1 MTHRME
7 SRSPLLL
14 PAIVFLL
21 VMGMIEGVIL
31 AYKGSLEAEQRLQ
44 AVAFGTDVRSRAE
57 RELTSVLNLTSGL
70 ASYFSVAVR
79 RDSLEREEVLDIL
92 SVAYETSPM
101 VRNFGVAEG
110 YKLSYVYPTEGN
122 EEAIGLDYREL
133 EAQWPAVQRAIEEQ
147 RPVLSENVPLVQ
159 GGEAFVYRKPI
170 YIEGKFWGLL
180 STVIDAQP
188 LLEAMFAQG
197 NRSDTPFEFAV
208 RSGEESSSLMLWGPG
223 ELFDDPESVIIAS
236 DRGWEYAVKRTEAD
250 SHWLPIFIL
259 RILGWVLALVL
270 GLVTYSALLHRSVA
284 RQSVPGQ

>member
-7 SRSPLLL
+7 SRSPILV

-21 VMGMIEGVIL
+21 VIGMIEGVIL

-44 AVAFGTDVRSRAE
+44 AVAFGTDVRARAE

-79 RDSLEREEVLDIL
+79 RDSLKRDEVLDIL

-101 VRNFGVAEG
+101 VRNFGVAVG
-110 YKLSYVYPTEGN
+110 YELSYVYPAEGN

-133 EAQWPAVQRAIEEQ
+133 DNQWPAVQRAIEEQ

-170 YIEGKFWGLL
+170 YIDGKFWGLL

-188 LLEAMFAQG
+188 LLDAMFAQG

-208 RSGEESSSLMLWGPG
+208 RSRKEQSPQLLWGPG
-223 ELFDDPESVIIAS
+223 ALFDDLESVIIS
-236 DRGWEYAVKRTEAD
+236 SERGWEYAVKRTNAD

-270 GLVTYSALLHRSVA
+270 GLVTYSALLNRSVA